1 MMKILPFLQDL
12 TEFIFDVL
20 AEDGPA

>member
-1 MMKILPFLQDL
+1 MKILPFLQDL
-12 TEFIFDVL
+12 TEFRFDVL